1 MRSHFRLTGL
11 SLMMIGAASCS
22 QQKPASSPAPAAGTG
37 AAAAPATRPAPSTTP
52 APAGAV
58 AAGGGGAAGAGRG
71 GPPGAGAPGG
81 GRGGPPMTPEQ
92 RAARRDSIGT
102 LRAATTAQLMKD
114 VAGKEDQPAGTVF
127 KNVQLLKDMKAGEF
141 LTFMDQTVGKGLG
154 RNCTDCHVANDWQS
168 DSLGSKKTARLMI
181 GVMQGINNDL
191 LTKMPARNGN
201 TPKINCITCH
211 RGNPG
216 GPGQALM
223 P

>member
-1 MRSHFRLTGL
+1 MRSTLRLTSL

-22 QQKPASSPAPAAGTG
+22 QQKPAAAPAPASGAG
-37 AAAAPATRPAPSTTP
+37 AAAAPATARGAAPG
-52 APAGAV
+52 APAGMV
-58 AAGGGGAAGAGRG
+58 AEAGRG
-71 GPPGAGAPGG
+71 GGGGGGGRGGPGG
-81 GRGGPPMTPEQ
+81 GRGGPPMTPAQ

-114 VAGKEDQPAGTVF
+114 IAGKENEPAGTVF
-127 KNVQLLKDMKAGEF
+127 KNVQLLKDMPAGQF
-141 LTFMDQTVGKGLG
+141 LTFMDQTVGRGLG
-154 RNCTDCHVANDWQS
+154 RNCTDCHIANQWDS
-168 DSLGSKKTARLMI
+168 DSLGRKHTARLMI

>member
-1 MRSHFRLTGL
+1 MRSTLRLTSL

-22 QQKPASSPAPAAGTG
+22 QQKPAAAPAPSSGTG
-37 AAAAPATRPAPSTTP
+37 AAAAPAPARGAAPG
-52 APAGAV
+52 APAGMV
-58 AAGGGGAAGAGRG
+58 AEAGRGAPGAG
-71 GPPGAGAPGG
+71 GPPGGGRGGPGG

-114 VAGKEDQPAGTVF
+114 IAGKENDPAGTVF

-141 LTFMDQTVGKGLG
+141 LTFMDQVVGRGLG
-154 RNCTDCHVANDWQS
+154 RNCTDCHVANRWDS
-168 DSLGSKKTARLMI
+168 DSLGRKKTARLMI
-181 GVMQGINNDL
+181 GVMEGINNDL